1 MIKSKSTSS
10 IPIRRKKKSVV
21 KFKPIKEFEEH
32 ESPYDNL
39 INCFKECDIQ
49 NNALEL
55 SEFNNEIKENI
66 KSSLR
71 ECYDECYRKFK
82 IPLNRTTTTPEDEK
96 LLSKYYKDKP
106 RNSKCCEC
114 TVQGGKKR
122 KTRKRKTKK
131 RKNRK
136 RKNRKRKTKKRKYI
150 KK

>member
-10 IPIRRKKKSVV
+10 IPIKRKKKSVV
-21 KFKPIKEFEEH
+21 KFKPIKEFEQH

-39 INCFKECDIQ
+39 INCFKNCDKK
-49 NNALEL
+49 NNVFEL
-55 SEFNNEIKENI
+55 SEFNDEIKENI

-96 LLSKYYKDKP
+96 LLSKYYKDKS
-106 RNSKCCEC
+106 RNSKCCKC

-122 KTRKRKTKK
+122 KSKKRKKTRKRKT
-131 RKNRK
+131 
-136 RKNRKRKTKKRKYI
+136 RKRKTRKKKYN